1 MDLLKPETEEQAT
14 SAQRNFENLFVQE
27 GIAKT
32 NRPFQNKIAMQID
45 RPLEAEPKA
54 KVNIPKPE
62 PKGEDHGAEE
72 YECALDGLKVLDKN
86 YKFKTFGFYW
96 NYLRG
101 THSNAINFV
110 KFRKASPIAHP
121 CAKFD
126 IDEKDLVAV
135 YCDLFF
141 EKPTPEEFFFQKAI
155 TYTLVKITV

>member
-1 MDLLKPETEEQAT
+1 M
-14 SAQRNFENLFVQE
+14 QE

-45 RPLEAEPKA
+45 RPLEAGPKV

-86 YKFKTFGFYW
+86 YKFKTFGFYGK
-96 NYLRG
+96 YLRG
-101 THSNAINFV
+101 THSNALNFV